1 MAPRLIRICKIQ
13 WWCSISLLSTGY
25 SFFAKFGPKI
35 QNCQF
40 KLKLVTSTD
49 SNMQKSMVVFNFSVS
64 PEIPFLG
71 KFCPKYQN
79 HRFKL
84 KFGTETNLNMQNS
97 MVMLIFFC
105 LWPEIPFLGKFGP
118 KYQNCKIK
126 LKFDTGNHF
135 HNIFRLFM
143 FYQIFL
149 SPSSETMRNY
159 YL

>member
-1 MAPRLIRICKIQ
+1 
-13 WWCSISLLSTGY
+13 
-25 SFFAKFGPKI
+25 
-35 QNCQF
+35 
-40 KLKLVTSTD
+40 
-49 SNMQKSMVVFNFSVS
+49 MQKSMVLFNFSVS

-105 LWPEIPFLGKFGP
+105 LWPEIPFLGKSGP

-126 LKFDTGNHF
+126 LKFDTDSHF

-149 SPSSETMRNY
+149 SPQVKPCAIITYKHGIYELPHELPNDLRTTKVSKLHRMIA
-159 YL
+159 